1 MPKNALKWA
10 KTGLFY
16 TKISD
21 LLTVLISIILAELRV
36 VFY

>member
-21 LLTVLISIILAELRV
+21 PLIVLISSISRA
-36 VFY
+36 